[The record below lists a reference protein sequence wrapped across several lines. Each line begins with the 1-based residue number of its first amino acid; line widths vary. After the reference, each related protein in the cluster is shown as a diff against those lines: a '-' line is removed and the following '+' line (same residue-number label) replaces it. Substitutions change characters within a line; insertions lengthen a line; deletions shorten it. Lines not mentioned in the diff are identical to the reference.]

1 MLAKGFSWLVV
12 GIIGLFWAPDGGVT
26 ARDVGQHRALSNH
39 APQGE
44 ARSAHPYLLASAG
57 SDVSPPAPAEPAPTR
72 SVEVDAAALI
82 VQGDVPGARTA
93 AIGQALR
100 AAIERVAGVHLTS
113 SLLTRNQAVVEDTV
127 HLRASGFARLDQ
139 VLQEGADGDTYRV
152 RVRVIVHLKR
162 ILEELRANGLGRQ
175 YRILVALPSPRVQG
189 NDGSLTSEALIED
202 ELARVLRDAGFTVLD
217 WRSAAAKAGRPAVAP
232 RARAPLAEVAAWG
245 REHRADIVIRGWVSG
260 PVDHPTLITR
270 DWTGIDYVR
279 FYLDAVVE
287 AVRAETGEV
296 VFSHSVRQPQEGVGR
311 ARAVLAALDLV
322 SRRMGHRLVASLL
335 RLPGARSSVV
345 RVAVSGVASATDAQL
360 LQDALAAAP
369 AVRRA
374 TRAGFTE
381 GILTV
386 DLLVAADCADRMAAI
401 LEDAQALG
409 DFRVQVESEGGGGIR
424 ARVVGAP

>member
-1 MLAKGFSWLVV
+1 MLLVFFRV
-12 GIIGLFWAPDGGVT
+12 AGPFVT
-26 ARDVGQHRALSNH
+26 VI
-39 APQGE
+39 E
-44 ARSAHPYLLASAG
+44 RS
-57 SDVSPPAPAEPAPTR
+57 
-72 SVEVDAAALI
+72 AALI
-82 VQGDVPGARTA
+82 SRMIGLRGEHSSGGHSAEELKFIISSSRSEGHLLEFEEDAIKRILDLQEHSVREIMVPRND
-93 AIGQALR
+93 IVSLP
-100 AAIERVAGVHLTS
+100 VS
-113 SLLTRNQAVVEDTV
+113 S
-127 HLRASGFARLDQ
+127 SLDQ
-139 VLQEGADGDTYRV
+139 VLQEGADGATYRV
-152 RVRVIVHLKR
+152 RVRVIVDLKR

-270 DWTGIDYVR
+270 AWTGIDYVR

-287 AVRAETGEV
+287 AVRADTGEV